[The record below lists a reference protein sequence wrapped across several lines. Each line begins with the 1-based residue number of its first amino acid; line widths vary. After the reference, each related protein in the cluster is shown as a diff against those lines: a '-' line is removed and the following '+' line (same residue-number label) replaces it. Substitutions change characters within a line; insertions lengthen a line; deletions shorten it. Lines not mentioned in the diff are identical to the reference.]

1 MQKNFY
7 HLFANGDDAR
17 NFITSERDFTY
28 EFNLI
33 GICAYEKDVSVVSFS
48 IEHSHPHALLYGTE
62 SACSSYKIQFENSS
76 LCHISTTRGS
86 RDNVRLQC
94 ELLLVDSEDYLKN
107 VGTYSIIQ
115 PTKDG
120 QPVMFY
126 DYKWGSGSL
135 YFRPDHHIS
144 IWQMTAD
151 GHLLQ
156 TMRYGDLSAREKR
169 RICGRHSIPDEWEI
183 CQGLILPTNYV
194 DKNRFE
200 GIYQTYNCFRA
211 YCGASNK
218 QLSIVKERMASAR
231 GILMDDLEAR
241 QKCKDVAFELFQ
253 ERDPRRMDLNR
264 RMALALELRSRYH
277 LSTRQLSTLVYL
289 PENEIKKYVI

>member
-17 NFITSERDFTY
+17 NFIISERDFIF

-33 GICAYEKDVSVVSFS
+33 GICAYEKDVTVVSFS

-62 SACSSYKIQFENSS
+62 SRCNSFRIQFEKSS

-86 RDNVRLQC
+86 SDNVRLQC
-94 ELLLVDSEDYLKN
+94 ELLLVDEENYLRS

-126 DYKWGSGSL
+126 DYKWGSGSM
-135 YFRPDHHIS
+135 YFRPDHHLS
-144 IWQMTAD
+144 IWQLAED
-151 GHLLQ
+151 GQVLR
-156 TMRYGDLSAREKR
+156 TVRYGDLSARLKR
-169 RICGRHSIPDEWEI
+169 RICGRHSIPYDWEI
-183 CQGLILPTNYV
+183 CNGLILPSNYV
-194 DKNRFE
+194 DKKRFE

-211 YCGASNK
+211 FCGASNK
-218 QLSIVKERMASAR
+218 QLSIVQQKMASAR
-231 GILMDDLEAR
+231 GIMMDDLEAR
-241 QKCKDVAFELFQ
+241 QKCRELAFNMFREN
-253 ERDPRRMDLNR
+253 DPRKLDLSR
-264 RMALALELRSRYH
+264 RMTLAMELRSRYH

-289 PENEIKKYVI
+289 PESEIRKYAL